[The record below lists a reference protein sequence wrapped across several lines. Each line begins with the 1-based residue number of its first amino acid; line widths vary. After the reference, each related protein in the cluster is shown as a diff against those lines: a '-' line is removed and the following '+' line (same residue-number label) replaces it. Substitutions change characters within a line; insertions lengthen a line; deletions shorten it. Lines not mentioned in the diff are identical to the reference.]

1 MTLPTPPEAAK
12 EPQST
17 KIHGVTLS
25 DPYNWLRDPGYPEV
39 SDKRVL
45 NHLTAENA
53 YFEAVMAP
61 HKAFTEE
68 LFEELK
74 ARIKEDDS
82 SVPVKDGD
90 FLYQWR
96 FDKGAQYRKWF
107 RWRDGTAA
115 NGQGPETLLIDE
127 PDLAEGKGY
136 FQLRDLEVSP
146 DETLVAYTTDTDGS
160 ERFTIRIKE
169 AETGKVLDDTIGNT
183 NGVVAWAADS
193 RTLLYVELNENLR
206 PFRVRAHALG
216 GDPAKDPVIY
226 EESDS
231 SFFVGIDRTQ
241 SRRFLVIASGDHV
254 TSELRVLEARTPLEP
269 PRLIAEREREHEYD
283 LEHAGDRFFI
293 RTNDKHK
300 NFRVVVAPL
309 DAPGRENWQELI
321 APDDRHY
328 LQDLTCFG
336 GFMVIEE
343 RVDGLD
349 QVRIRAYTGEEH
361 SVQFPEAAY
370 AAGLGNNPEFD
381 SPKLRIGYTSMVTPA
396 TVYDYDPE
404 TRELITLK
412 VQEIPSGY
420 DKARY
425 RTERL
430 MAPAPDGT
438 LIPVSIVYR
447 EDFAKDGEGRLHL
460 YGYGAYG
467 LGMSPAFSTSRLSL
481 LDRGFAYAIAHIR
494 GGDELGYHWYE
505 AGKLMNR
512 RNTFGDF
519 IACAEFLI
527 AEGYSAKGRIS
538 ISGGSAGGSLMGVVA
553 NERPDLWGAVV
564 ADVPFVDV
572 LNTMLDDS
580 LPLTPIEWP
589 EWGNPKTDKAAFDY
603 ILGYSPYENVA
614 AQAYPP
620 ILITAGLSDPRVTYW
635 EPAKWAARL
644 RATKTDDNLLLLK
657 TNMGA
662 GHGGK
667 SGRFE
672 SLYEVAEAYTFILKA
687 FGRV

>member
-12 EPQST
+12 EPHET
-17 KIHGVTLS
+17 KMHGATLS
-25 DPYNWLRDPGYPEV
+25 DPYHWLRDPGYPEV
-39 SDKRVL
+39 TDKRVL
-45 NHLTAENA
+45 GHLKAENA
-53 YFEAVMAP
+53 YFEAAMAP

-82 SVPVKDGD
+82 SVPVKDGEY
-90 FLYQWR
+90 LYQWR

-107 RWRDGTAA
+107 RWRDGERAVE
-115 NGQGPETLLIDE
+115 NLLLDE
-127 PDLAEGKGY
+127 PALAEGRAY

-146 DETLVAYTTDTDGS
+146 DEKLVAYTTDFDGS
-160 ERFTIRIKE
+160 ERFTVRIKE
-169 AETGKVLDDTIGNT
+169 AESGKVLDDEIGNT
-183 NGVVAWAADS
+183 NGVVIWAADS

-206 PFRVRAHALG
+206 PYRVRAHVLG
-216 GDPAKDPVIY
+216 GDPAEDPVIY

-254 TSELRVLEARTPLEP
+254 TSELRVLEARAPLEP

-328 LQDLTCFG
+328 LRDLTCFG
-336 GFMVIEE
+336 GFLVIEE
-343 RVDGLD
+343 RIDGLD
-349 QVRIRAYTGEEH
+349 QIRVRAYTGEEH
-361 SVQFPEAAY
+361 HVAFPEAAY
-370 AAGLGNNPEFD
+370 AAGLGSNPEFD
-381 SPKLRIGYTSMVTPA
+381 APTLRLGYTSMVTPS

-404 TRELITLK
+404 TRRLTTLK

-420 DKARY
+420 DRGRY

-430 MAPAPDGT
+430 MAPAADGT
-438 LIPVSIVYR
+438 LIPISIVYR
-447 EDFAKDGEGRLHL
+447 EDFAKDGKGPLHL

-505 AGKLMNR
+505 AGKLMSR

-519 IACAEFLI
+519 IACAEHLI
-527 AEGYSAKGRIS
+527 AEGYSAAGRIS

-553 NERPDLWGAVV
+553 NERPELWGAVV

-589 EWGNPKTDKAAFDY
+589 EWGNPKTDKLAFDY
-603 ILGYSPYENVA
+603 ILSYSPYENVA